1 MAELSS
7 RDRMIRSAVE
17 LISRNGVDATSF
29 SDVIKHSGA
38 PRGSIYHHFPGGK
51 TELMVEAVRAA
62 GAIITRRI
70 SSAAATGST
79 ADVIEAVGDIWRL
92 NLTRSDFAIGCPV
105 IAGGLARASEPE
117 VAEVSAEVMLGW
129 QKLIE
134 SQLETAGYPAVQA
147 KSMANLTI
155 TSVEGAVA
163 VCQTTRSIE
172 PLEQVIASLQGSLV
186 LRLGPA
192 EPSGLTSVVKYP

>member
-117 VAEVSAEVMLGW
+117 VAEVAAEVLLGW

-134 SQLETAGYPAVQA
+134 SQLGTAGYPAAQA
-147 KSMANLTI
+147 KSIANLTI

-172 PLEQVIASLQGSLV
+172 PLEQVIASLQGLS
-186 LRLGPA
+186 RSEA
-192 EPSGLTSVVKYP
+192 WSS

>member
-1 MAELSS
+1 
-7 RDRMIRSAVE
+7 
-17 LISRNGVDATSF
+17 
-29 SDVIKHSGA
+29 
-38 PRGSIYHHFPGGK
+38 
-51 TELMVEAVRAA
+51 MVEAVRAA

-172 PLEQVIASLQGSLV
+172 PLEQVIASLQGLS
-186 LRLGPA
+186 RSEA
-192 EPSGLTSVVKYP
+192 WSG

>member
-92 NLTRSDFAIGCPV
+92 NLTRSDFVIGCPV

-172 PLEQVIASLQGSLV
+172 PLEQVIASLQGLS
-186 LRLGPA
+186 RSEA
-192 EPSGLTSVVKYP
+192 WSG

>member
-1 MAELSS
+1 
-7 RDRMIRSAVE
+7 
-17 LISRNGVDATSF
+17 
-29 SDVIKHSGA
+29 
-38 PRGSIYHHFPGGK
+38 
-51 TELMVEAVRAA
+51 MVEAVRAA

-117 VAEVSAEVMLGW
+117 VAEVSAEVKCWDGRVDR
-129 QKLIE
+129 IA
-134 SQLETAGYPAVQA
+134 TRNCGYPAVQA

-172 PLEQVIASLQGSLV
+172 PLEQVIASLQGLS
-186 LRLGPA
+186 RSEA
-192 EPSGLTSVVKYP
+192 WSG

>member
-1 MAELSS
+1 MADLNS

-17 LISRNGVDATSF
+17 LISRHGVDATSF
-29 SDVIKHSGA
+29 NEVIKHSGA

-70 SSAAATGST
+70 ASAGATGTT
-79 ADVIEAVGDIWRL
+79 ADVIDAVGDIWRL
-92 NLTRSDFAIGCPV
+92 NLTRSDFAIGCPI
-105 IAGGLARASEPE
+105 IAGGLARSSEPE
-117 VAEVSAEVMLGW
+117 VAEAAAEVLLGW

-134 SQLETAGYPAVQA
+134 AQLETAGSPARQA
-147 KSMANLTI
+147 KAMANLTI
-155 TSVEGAVA
+155 ASIEGAVA

-172 PLEQVIASLQGSLV
+172 PLERVIDSLQELA
-186 LRLGPA
+186 R
-192 EPSGLTSVVKYP
+192 